1 MFHERLKIERERL
14 GISQT
19 NFAESCGVKK
29 NAQIN
34 YEKGERQPDSDYLQK
49 AYQLGVDIT
58 YLFSGQRTNLSAMP
72 TDELFLLENFR
83 KFSEQEKRM
92 FLGFVIGGVQGLHQ
106 GAGVVNSPNANVT
119 NSFNNQT
126 TN

>member
-34 YEKGERQPDSDYLQK
+34 YEKGERKPDSDYLQK
-49 AYQLGVDIT
+49 AQELGVDVA

-106 GAGVVNSPNANVT
+106 RAGVVNSPNANVT